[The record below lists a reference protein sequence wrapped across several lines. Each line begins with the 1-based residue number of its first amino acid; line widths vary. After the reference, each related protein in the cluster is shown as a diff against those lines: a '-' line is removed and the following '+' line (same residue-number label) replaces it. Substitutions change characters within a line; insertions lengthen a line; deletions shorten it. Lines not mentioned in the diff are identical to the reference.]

1 MPNMPKM
8 IFITGGS
15 ASGKTTL
22 ANQMKAKFGKD
33 AILISQDSFYKST
46 GNPNANYDVPKAF
59 DFKLQK
65 EVFAAL
71 ARGEEVEIPIY
82 DFSTHSRN
90 GTRIVTPAPII
101 IFEGLFTFYDS
112 ALLKNAD
119 LKVFVD
125 TPADTRLGRRIIRDV
140 KERGRDVAE
149 VIARWNKDVQPSYK
163 QFISNTKNRAD
174 MIIPWVI
181 VNHRA
186 TEFLVATIA
195 NIRVKNDK

>member
-1 MPNMPKM
+1 M

-33 AILISQDSFYKST
+33 AILISQDSFYKPT
-46 GNPNANYDVPKAF
+46 GNPNTNYDVPKAF

-65 EVFAAL
+65 EVFARL
-71 ARGEEVEIPIY
+71 ANGEEVEIPVY
-82 DFSTHSRN
+82 NFAKHDRDGSR
-90 GTRIVTPAPII
+90 IITPAPII
-101 IFEGLFTFYDS
+101 IFEGLFTFYDT
-112 ALLKNAD
+112 ALLKRAH
-119 LKVFVD
+119 LKIFVD
-125 TPADTRLGRRIIRDV
+125 TPSDTRLGRRILRDV

-163 QFISNTKNRAD
+163 QFISYTKTRAD
-174 MIIPWVI
+174 MIIPWTI

-186 TEFLVATIA
+186 TEFLVDTIA
-195 NIRVKNDK
+195 NLRIKESK